1 MLPSNIKI
9 FILYLCLYVFVQN
22 QISYSFYYFL
32 LFFVCDYHSTFKFHL
47 RIDGLE
53 VLDSFPPPP
62 TMEESTIFISMF
74 LFLPQQSL
82 GKILGSK

>member
-1 MLPSNIKI
+1 MCACMYLSNIK
-9 FILYLCLYVFVQN
+9 FLILSITLYYL
-22 QISYSFYYFL
+22 
-32 LFFVCDYHSTFKFHL
+32 FVCDYHSTFKFHL

-62 TMEESTIFISMF
+62 TMEESTIFNSMF

-82 GKILGSK
+82 EKILGSK